1 MPTDPK
7 RDELPDVDDAAQRVI
22 DRYLN
27 GDIEPRR
34 KGGRRARV
42 GAKEQKAPPPPA
54 GPAPGASWR
63 SMHEPLPDLPP
74 VHGTK
79 RSLDLRCLLALPE
92 EGTMRAH
99 DVAFECAKP
108 THEILP
114 VLDDLLTRGLV
125 EPVGSSDWALTSEGR
140 RARQPG
146 DQTT

>member
-1 MPTDPK
+1 MPSDPK
-7 RDELPDVDDAAQRVI
+7 RDQLPEVDDAAQRVI
-22 DRYLN
+22 DRYLA

-54 GPAPGASWR
+54 GPPPGASWR
-63 SMHEPLPDLPP
+63 AQNEPLNRP
-74 VHGTK
+74 K
-79 RSLDLRCLLALPE
+79 RSLELRCLLALPE

-99 DVAFECAKP
+99 DIAFEVAKP
-108 THEILP
+108 LRDILHHLAH
-114 VLDDLLTRGLV
+114 LDDMGLITPV
-125 EPVGSSDWALTSEGR
+125 EADVWALTSEGR